1 MKLAIVKPIL
11 AIIIM
16 QDKQTRD
23 KLLAFTE
30 IIIQIKKNTKKTKA
44 NISTINKDLILSWIN
59 FIFKLNTSPIFD
71 TFGSIIVFWYI
82 SHLILTIEES
92 IKGFVFEP

>member
-16 QDKQTRD
+16 QDKQAKD

-30 IIIQIKKNTKKTKA
+30 IIRQMKKNTKKTKA
-44 NISTINKDLILSWIN
+44 NISTINKDLILS
-59 FIFKLNTSPIFD
+59 
-71 TFGSIIVFWYI
+71 
-82 SHLILTIEES
+82 
-92 IKGFVFEP
+92 